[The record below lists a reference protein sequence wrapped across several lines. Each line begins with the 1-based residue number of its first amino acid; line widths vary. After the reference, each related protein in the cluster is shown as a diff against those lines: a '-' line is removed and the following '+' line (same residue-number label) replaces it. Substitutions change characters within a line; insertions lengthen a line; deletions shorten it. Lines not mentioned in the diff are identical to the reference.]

1 MDSLL
6 QRPGEATIQD
16 LLAGSKDGW
25 RTNADGRRVR
35 TALDPVL
42 LVQHF
47 RRIGAQWNRLRNGLS
62 VHQEML
68 LTVLWLALREKGWL
82 ISRQAA
88 QDAWYL
94 ASVTPTPTGGGASCD
109 PF

>member
-1 MDSLL
+1 MEFLL
-6 QRPGEATIQD
+6 QRPEDATIQD

-25 RTNADGRRVR
+25 RTNADGRTVR
-35 TALDPVL
+35 TALDPIL
-42 LVQHF
+42 LVEHF

-62 VHQEML
+62 VNREML
-68 LTVLWLALREKGWL
+68 LPVLWLALREKGWL

-88 QDAWYL
+88 EDAWYL
-94 ASVTPTPTGGGASCD
+94 ATLTPLRSGGGAGND